1 MSSGWKVE
9 YTETALA
16 ALRKLDKPVAGRI
29 MDYLDAHIVGQDAPR
44 ATGKRLQGPLNGLW
58 RYRVG
63 DMRVILPN
71 RRPGIACAG
80 SAPGQAQRNLPLT
93 LTPTSDTPKTIHLR

>member
-9 YTETALA
+9 YTETALTT
-16 ALRKLDKPVAGRI
+16 LRKLDKPVARRI

-63 DMRVILPN
+63 DMRVICQ
-71 RRPGIACAG
+71 IED
-80 SAPGQAQRNLPLT
+80 QV
-93 LTPTSDTPKTIHLR
+93 LRVLVLRLGKRSEIYR

>member
-9 YTETALA
+9 YTETALTT
-16 ALRKLDKPVAGRI
+16 LRKLDKPVARRI

-44 ATGKRLQGPLNGLW
+44 TTGKRLQGPLAGLW

-63 DMRVILPN
+63 DMRVICQ
-71 RRPGIACAG
+71 IED
-80 SAPGQAQRNLPLT
+80 QV
-93 LTPTSDTPKTIHLR
+93 LRVLVLRLGKRSEIYR

>member
-16 ALRKLDKPVAGRI
+16 ALHKLDKPAARRI
-29 MDYLDAHIVGQDAPR
+29 VDYLDAHIVGQDSPR
-44 ATGKRLQGPLNGLW
+44 ATGKRLQGPLGGLW

-63 DMRVILPN
+63 DMRVICQIEDQVL
-71 RRPGIACAG
+71 RVL
-80 SAPGQAQRNLPLT
+80 APHLGQR
-93 LTPTSDTPKTIHLR
+93 SEIYR

>member
-16 ALRKLDKPVAGRI
+16 ALRKLDKPVARRI

-63 DMRVILPN
+63 DMRVICQ
-71 RRPGIACAG
+71 IED
-80 SAPGQAQRNLPLT
+80 QV
-93 LTPTSDTPKTIHLR
+93 LRVLVLRLGKRSEIYR

>member
-16 ALRKLDKPVAGRI
+16 ALRKLDKPVARRI

-44 ATGKRLQGPLNGLW
+44 ATGKRLHG
-58 RYRVG
+58 RA
-63 DMRVILPN
+63 
-71 RRPGIACAG
+71 IA
-80 SAPGQAQRNLPLT
+80 
-93 LTPTSDTPKTIHLR
+93 